1 MNAGDPPADE
11 LTPAER
17 RLTQHLEL
25 LRASPPTGA
34 PQLVATVIR
43 SVRWQRA
50 VREPLGLM
58 GAVAVAVFDGLA
70 LLFGPTSSSS
80 SSPSPSSSSSSSEE
94 ES

>member
-1 MNAGDPPADE
+1 MNAGDSAADE

-25 LRASPPTGA
+25 LRASPPTAA

-43 SVRWQRA
+43 GVRWQRA
-50 VREPLGLM
+50 VREPLALVGVVAS
-58 GAVAVAVFDGLA
+58 AVVDGLA
-70 LLFGPTSSSS
+70 LLFGPGRG
-80 SSPSPSSSSSSSEE
+80 

>member
-34 PQLVATVIR
+34 PQLVGRVIR
-43 SVRWQRA
+43 GVRWQRA
-50 VREPLGLM
+50 VREPLVLVGE
-58 GAVAVAVFDGLA
+58 VAAAVFDGLT
-70 LLFGPTSSSS
+70 LLFEPHGGGS
-80 SSPSPSSSSSSSEE
+80 
-94 ES
+94 

>member
-34 PQLVATVIR
+34 PQLAATVIR
-43 SVRWQRA
+43 GVRWQRA
-50 VREPLGLM
+50 VREPIAMVGV
-58 GAVAVAVFDGLA
+58 VATAVFDGLA
-70 LLFGPTSSSS
+70 LLFGPPAGGS
-80 SSPSPSSSSSSSEE
+80 
-94 ES
+94 